1 MSNTAALPSTGA
13 SERSYGPSIAIWTF
27 CITQFAD
34 LSLGSIGDFQLSVQ
48 KLLGLL
54 AYPVALVLMD
64 RKRVPSG
71 LKWLGIALIVT
82 YSIAGIRTPEL
93 AEAILSADVSVL
105 LGAISAYAVYLALR
119 SRPSA
124 LGELSSAW
132 TTLAVLTSIICIL
145 QLFGLFPFITVS
157 PDALQSADDVVRAVG
172 LKGDANFQALM
183 LVVGLV
189 TAQHLRSRRSLWT
202 IVIFC
207 GIVATF
213 SRMGVILGITAL
225 GCISVLRSITRK
237 DMRELYGKMLGA
249 AVLILLVAL
258 LFSWIGPNWFTDYLT
273 QRADEALPLTDLL
286 SAGYVDP
293 SGYKHLTSTETRAAL
308 LFASFVI
315 ARENLPYGTGPF
327 QSQFL
332 IAEMVG
338 LENVSHNVYME
349 WIITGGV
356 FGIMPP
362 LIYLVAVRRTMRRI
376 WSKKATSVAALL
388 IPIWISFAFA
398 GFFLALT
405 YNSIIWLPMVLSDW
419 AEDQRSLEK
428 AAIQELNLAFT
439 S

>member
-1 MSNTAALPSTGA
+1 MSNTAALPNTGV
-13 SERSYGPSIAIWTF
+13 SERSYGPSIAIWAF

-34 LSLGSIGDFQLSVQ
+34 VSLGTIGDFQLSIQ

-54 AYPVALVLMD
+54 AYPVALVLME

-71 LKWLGIALIVT
+71 LKWLAIALVVT

-93 AEAILSADVSVL
+93 AGAILSADISVL
-105 LGAISAYAVYLALR
+105 LGAIAAYALYLALR
-119 SRPSA
+119 SRSSA
-124 LGELSSAW
+124 LQELLTAW
-132 TTLAVLTSIICIL
+132 TTLSVLTSIICIL
-145 QLFGLFPFITVS
+145 QVFGLFPLITVS
-157 PDALQSADDVVRAVG
+157 SDALQSADEVVRAVG

-189 TAQHLRSRRSLWT
+189 TAQHLRLRRGLWT
-202 IVIFC
+202 ILIFC

-225 GCISVLRSITRK
+225 GSISVLRSIK
-237 DMRELYGKMLGA
+237 NKNFREVYGKLIGA
-249 AVLILLVAL
+249 AALVLVIVLLL
-258 LFSWIGPNWFTDYLT
+258 SWMGPTSFTDYLT
-273 QRADEALPLTDLL
+273 QRADEAAPLSDLL
-286 SAGYVDP
+286 SDGYVDT

-308 LFASFVI
+308 FFASFVV
-315 ARENLPYGTGPF
+315 ARENLPYGTGPY

-332 IAEMVG
+332 MAEMVG

-362 LIYLVAVRRTMRRI
+362 LVYLIAVRRTLRNI
-376 WSKKATSVAALL
+376 WSGRGAPIAALL
-388 IPIWISFAFA
+388 APIWVTFAFA

-405 YNSIIWLPMVLSDW
+405 YNSIIWFPMVLSDW
-419 AEDQRSLEK
+419 AEDGVGLKNR
-428 AAIQELNLAFT
+428 LAFN